1 MAQTR
6 GTLHSALPMQ
16 YSALPMQCLATSTLG
31 GRNAA
36 TIEDERGLSKDYF
49 PLSTARG

>member
-6 GTLHSALPMQ
+6 GTLH
-16 YSALPMQCLATSTLG
+16 SALPMQCLATSTLG